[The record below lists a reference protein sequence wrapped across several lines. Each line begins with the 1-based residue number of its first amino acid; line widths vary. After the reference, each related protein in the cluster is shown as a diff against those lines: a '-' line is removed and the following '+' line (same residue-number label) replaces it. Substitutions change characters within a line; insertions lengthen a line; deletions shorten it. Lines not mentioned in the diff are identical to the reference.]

1 MPAMMMILA
10 LALAA
15 QEGSPSCSTRAGCD
29 AAMTAV
35 IRASDSD
42 RDGRLSR
49 AEWTAMGE
57 RALAPLPAIP
67 GEIARLRG
75 DIAADFRAE
84 DADNDGYLTH
94 DEMLKVR
101 LAAFACIDADGD
113 GTLSNEE
120 RERVSLCAPEARR

>member
-1 MPAMMMILA
+1 MMLLL

-15 QEGSPSCSTRAGCD
+15 QEPPPSCSTRASCD
-29 AAMTAV
+29 AAMTTV

-57 RALAPLPAIP
+57 KALTRLPVVPA
-67 GEIARLRG
+67 EIERLRR

-84 DADNDGYLTH
+84 DINGDGYLTH
-94 DEMLKVR
+94 GEMLEVR
-101 LAAFACIDADGD
+101 LAAFPCLDSDGD
-113 GTLSNEE
+113 GTISDEE
-120 RERVSLCAPEARR
+120 RERASRCAPEARR